1 MFILKSFIK
10 LIDHINEFVGKSVSW
25 LNLALVL
32 IVCVDVVR
40 RFIFQRTDAWIMELE
55 WHMFAM
61 VFLLGAGYTLK
72 ENKHVRVDLFYS
84 TFDKKTQALI
94 NMVGGLVLLLPL
106 CLLLVYISIKYSYNS
121 YMLGEGSPDPGGLS
135 YRFIIKSMI
144 PFGMFLLMLQGVA
157 ETMKAF
163 IVYKS
168 TKS

>member
-1 MFILKSFIK
+1 MLILKSFIQQ
-10 LIDHINEFVGKSVSW
+10 IDRLNEFVGKSVSW

-32 IVCVDVVR
+32 IVCIDVLR
-40 RFIFQRTDAWIMELE
+40 RFFFQRTDAWIMELE

-84 TFDKKTQALI
+84 NFDDKTKALI
-94 NMVGGLVLLLPL
+94 NIVGGLFLLLPL
-106 CLLLVYISIKYSYNS
+106 CILLVFISIKYSYSS
-121 YMLGEGSPDPGGLS
+121 YLIGEGSPDPGGLP

-144 PFGMFLLMLQGVA
+144 PFGMFLLLLQGVA
-157 ETMKAF
+157 EIMKSY

-168 TKS
+168 TKH